1 MTSLFLFAYR
11 ICWSFPVS
19 ESKADIVCVLG
30 LPLRASVGFVFQPV
44 PQNMYEEFVQ
54 VTLIFFL
61 PIFRSMSK
69 HVQRKDQYRMNE
81 LLTIDDYSMYIQYV
95 YIIYIHICICMQR
108 EDFTSMIGDFEHEF
122 SLQLSSIYIKGRE
135 IGTHMSQTQ
144 HLLVWSTKIGWNLN
158 VFLWFKS
165 PTNIPWQYIISARSC
180 WFSTLSSW
188 YPLNIQIA
196 GESPLSLATSLF
208 RLRNNK

>member
-1 MTSLFLFAYR
+1 MFNIYIWLYIIYSSPDVLTSLFLFAYR

-81 LLTIDDYSMYIQYV
+81 LLTIDDYSMYIQYI

-108 EDFTSMIGDFEHEF
+108 EDFTSMIGDFEA
-122 SLQLSSIYIKGRE
+122 
-135 IGTHMSQTQ
+135 
-144 HLLVWSTKIGWNLN
+144 
-158 VFLWFKS
+158 
-165 PTNIPWQYIISARSC
+165 TNITKLVGLIHKNWVKSQRV
-180 WFSTLSSW
+180 FMV
-188 YPLNIQIA
+188 
-196 GESPLSLATSLF
+196 
-208 RLRNNK
+208 

>member
-1 MTSLFLFAYR
+1 MDDDWGQPHDLRNLLINCVYIHICVQHIYILLYIIYSSPDVLTSLFLFAYR

-81 LLTIDDYSMYIQYV
+81 LLTIDDYSMYIQY
-95 YIIYIHICICMQR
+95 IYNIHTYMYMYAKR
-108 EDFTSMIGDFEHEF
+108 GFYLHD
-122 SLQLSSIYIKGRE
+122 R
-135 IGTHMSQTQ
+135 
-144 HLLVWSTKIGWNLN
+144 
-158 VFLWFKS
+158 
-165 PTNIPWQYIISARSC
+165 
-180 WFSTLSSW
+180 
-188 YPLNIQIA
+188 
-196 GESPLSLATSLF
+196 
-208 RLRNNK
+208 